1 MRYLAQL
8 GLLTLALTTACGSDA
23 DAGSGTGGTA
33 GAGGGAA
40 GSGGSG
46 ATGASGGAGGSAACF
61 VPDTTCPADRPLSGA
76 ACAMTDMC
84 QYEDPNKVDTW
95 TYQCESG
102 RWNGEATCEPILG
115 GGCPVPPL
123 VEKCTG
129 PFDGNKSGAS
139 VEIGPVEPGPFRPF
153 KDGEEAPLTWG
164 GQGSPMISFRIKAT
178 GADDVSCAR
187 VDTTATIGGLPG
199 SHASAIK
206 LHCGESLT
214 IFTIVDAPCDPGEHA
229 VEFKVDVRG
238 VGTATANLKIT
249 DPVCLG

>member
-1 MRYLAQL
+1 MAQL
-8 GLLTLALTTACGSDA
+8 GLLTLALTTACGSEA
-23 DAGSGTGGTA
+23 DGGS
-33 GAGGGAA
+33 GAGGSAGTGASHSSG

-61 VPDTTCPADRPLSGA
+61 VPDTTCPSERPFIGA
-76 ACAMTDMC
+76 ACAMTDVC

-102 RWNGEATCEPILG
+102 RWNGEATCEPLFG

-129 PFDGNKSGAS
+129 PFDGNKSGAT
-139 VEIGPVEPGPFRPF
+139 VEIGPVETGPFRPF
-153 KDGEEAPLTWG
+153 KEGEETPLIVG
-164 GQGSPMISFRIKAT
+164 GQGSPMIAFRIKAT

-187 VDTTATIGGLPG
+187 VDTTTTIGGLPG
-199 SHASAIK
+199 GHASAIK

-214 IFTIVDAPCDPGEHA
+214 VFTIVDAPCDPGKHA
-229 VEFKVDVRG
+229 VELKVEVRG
-238 VGTATANLKIT
+238 VGTATANLKIS
-249 DPVCLG
+249 DPPCVS